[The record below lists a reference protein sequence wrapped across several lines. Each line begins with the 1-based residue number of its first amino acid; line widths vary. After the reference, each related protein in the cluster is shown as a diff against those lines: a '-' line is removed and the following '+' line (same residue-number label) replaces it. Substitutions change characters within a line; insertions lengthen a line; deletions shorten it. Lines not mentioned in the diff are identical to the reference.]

1 VLRAGYH
8 AIPFQQETAMAQ
20 DFHGTAVITGGASGI
35 GAATARLLA
44 SRGMRVAILDVNAPA
59 GQALC
64 QELGTVASMY
74 ECDVSDAAAVD
85 EVAAVLDREEVPVR
99 VLFTSA
105 GLIPNC
111 ESVLDMDMEAHD
123 RMWRV
128 NYFGTVH
135 ACRTFG
141 RRMAARQEGSIVT
154 VSSINS
160 FMPLP
165 LPAYNPGKAAV
176 SRLTQL
182 LAVELGRSG
191 VRVNS
196 VAPTY
201 VMTPPL
207 RQRMEAGLRDEAKM
221 MAVHALDKL
230 PTPGD
235 IAEAVA
241 FLCSDSARA
250 ITGITLPVDSG
261 WLAAVSY
268 KTYAGGVPW
277 Q

>member
-1 VLRAGYH
+1 MSEEV
-8 AIPFQQETAMAQ
+8 QQGGA
-20 DFHGTAVITGGASGI
+20 TAVITGGASGI
-35 GAATARLLA
+35 GAATARRFAA
-44 SRGMRVAILDVNAPA
+44 SGMGVAILDVNRDA
-59 GQALC
+59 GAAL
-64 QELGTVASMY
+64 QRELGGGASFHV
-74 ECDVSDAAAVD
+74 CDVADAAAV
-85 EVAAVLDREEVPVR
+85 EQVAQAIERDCPPVR

-105 GLIPNC
+105 GLIANA
-111 ESVLDMDMEAHD
+111 ETVLDMDMEAHE
-123 RMWRV
+123 RVWQV
-128 NYFGTVH
+128 NYLGTVH
-135 ACRTFG
+135 ACRSFG
-141 RRMAARQEGSIVT
+141 RRMAAQRAGAIVT

-182 LAVELGRSG
+182 LAVELGRHG

-207 RQRMEAGLRDEAKM
+207 RQRMDAGLRDEAKM
-221 MAVHALDKL
+221 MAVHALDRL
-230 PTPGD
+230 PTPED
-235 IAEAVA
+235 IAEAVF

-250 ITGITLPVDSG
+250 ITAVTLPVDAG

-268 KTYAGGVPW
+268 KTFAGGVPW
-277 Q
+277 GPG

>member
-1 VLRAGYH
+1 MT
-8 AIPFQQETAMAQ
+8 QQSQ
-20 DFHGTAVITGGASGI
+20 QPGGTAVITGGASGI
-35 GAATARLLA
+35 GAATARRFA
-44 SRGMRVAILDVNAPA
+44 AAGMQVALLDVNREA
-59 GQALC
+59 GEALR
-64 QELGTVASMY
+64 QELGRGASFHA
-74 ECDVSDAAAVD
+74 CDVSDAVAV
-85 EVAAVLDREEVPVR
+85 ERVAAEIEQERAPLR

-111 ESVLDMDMEAHD
+111 ESVMDMDMDAHD

-135 ACRTFG
+135 ACRSFG
-141 RRMAARQEGSIVT
+141 RRMAALRRGNIVT

-165 LPAYNPGKAAV
+165 LPAYNPGKAAI

-182 LAVELGRSG
+182 LAVELGRHG

-207 RQRMEAGLRDEAKM
+207 KQRMDAGLRDEAKM
-221 MAVHALDKL
+221 MAVHALDRL
-230 PTPGD
+230 PTPED
-235 IAEAVA
+235 VAEAVA
-241 FLCSDSARA
+241 FLCSDAARA
-250 ITGITLPVDSG
+250 ITGVTLPVDSG

-277 Q
+277 AGE

>member
-1 VLRAGYH
+1 MPIESQHKL
-8 AIPFQQETAMAQ
+8 E
-20 DFHGTAVITGGASGI
+20 GTAAVTGGASGI
-35 GAATARLLA
+35 GAATARRLA
-44 SRGMRVAILDVNAPA
+44 AAGMRVAIVDVNRES
-59 GQALC
+59 GEALAR
-64 QELGTVASMY
+64 ELGGGASFHA
-74 ECDVSDAAAVD
+74 CDVSEAAAV
-85 EVAAVLDREEVPVR
+85 EQVALAIEQEGPPVR

-111 ESVLDMDMEAHD
+111 ESVMDMDMEAHD

-135 ACRTFG
+135 ACRSFG
-141 RRMAARQEGSIVT
+141 RRMAGRRQGNIVT
-154 VSSINS
+154 VSSING

-165 LPAYNPGKAAV
+165 LPAYNPGKAAI

-182 LAVELGRSG
+182 LAVELGRQG
-191 VRVNS
+191 IRVNS

-230 PTPGD
+230 PTPED

-250 ITGITLPVDSG
+250 ITGVTLPVDAG

-277 Q
+277 T

>member
-1 VLRAGYH
+1 MNDGL
-8 AIPFQQETAMAQ
+8 QKM
-20 DFHGTAVITGGASGI
+20 DGTAVVTGGASGI
-35 GAATARLLA
+35 GAATARRFA
-44 SRGMRVAILDVNAPA
+44 AAGMRVALLDVNREA
-59 GQALC
+59 GEALR
-64 QELGTVASMY
+64 QELGAEASFHA
-74 ECDVSDAAAVD
+74 CDVSDAAAV
-85 EVAAVLDREEVPVR
+85 EQVACEIERERPPLR

-111 ESVLDMDMEAHD
+111 ESVMDMDMEAHD

-135 ACRTFG
+135 ACRSFG
-141 RRMAARQEGSIVT
+141 RRLAALHRGSIVT

-160 FMPLP
+160 FMPMP
-165 LPAYNPGKAAV
+165 LPAYNPGKAAI

-182 LAVELGRSG
+182 LAVELGRHG

-207 RQRMEAGLRDEAKM
+207 RKKVEAGLRDEAKI
-221 MAVHALDKL
+221 MAVHALDQL
-230 PTPGD
+230 PTPDD
-235 IAEAVA
+235 IAEAVF

-250 ITGITLPVDSG
+250 ITGVTLPVDAG

-277 Q
+277 AGQ

>member
-1 VLRAGYH
+1 MTRQS
-8 AIPFQQETAMAQ
+8 QQLE
-20 DFHGTAVITGGASGI
+20 GTAVITGGASGI
-35 GAATARLLA
+35 GAATARRLA
-44 SRGMRVAILDVNAPA
+44 SGGMRIALLDVNLEA
-59 GQALC
+59 GEGLRR
-64 QELGTVASMY
+64 ELGGNASFHA
-74 ECDVSDAAAVD
+74 CDVSDATAV
-85 EVAAVLDREEVPVR
+85 EHVAAEIEHEGPPIRM
-99 VLFTSA
+99 LFTSA

-111 ESVLDMDMEAHD
+111 ESVMDMDMDAHD

-135 ACRTFG
+135 ACRSFG
-141 RRMAARQEGSIVT
+141 RRMALLRRGNIVT

-182 LAVELGRSG
+182 LAVELGRQG

-207 RQRMEAGLRDEAKM
+207 RQRVEAGLRDEAKM
-221 MAVHALDKL
+221 MAVHALDTL
-230 PTPGD
+230 PTPED
-235 IAEAVA
+235 VAEAVA
-241 FLCSDSARA
+241 FLCSDAARA
-250 ITGITLPVDSG
+250 ITGVTLPVDSG

-268 KTYAGGVPW
+268 KTFAGGVPW
-277 Q
+277 E

>member
-1 VLRAGYH
+1 
-8 AIPFQQETAMAQ
+8 MANQ
-20 DFHGTAVITGGASGI
+20 LQAEGTAVITGGASGI
-35 GAATARLLA
+35 GAATALRFAAL
-44 SRGMRVAILDVNAPA
+44 GMRVAVLDVNRQA
-59 GQALC
+59 GEAIRAQ
-64 QELGTVASMY
+64 LGEGASFHM
-74 ECDVSDAAAVD
+74 CDVSDAAAV
-85 EVAAVLDREEVPVR
+85 ERVAATIEQEGPPVR
-99 VLFTSA
+99 MLFTSA

-111 ESVLDMDMEAHD
+111 ESVLDMDMDAHE

-135 ACRTFG
+135 ACRSFG
-141 RRMAARQEGSIVT
+141 RRMALLRRGNIVT

-165 LPAYNPGKAAV
+165 LPAYNPGKAAI

-182 LAVELGRSG
+182 LAVELGRQG

-207 RQRMEAGLRDEAKM
+207 RQRMEAGLRDERKM
-221 MAVHALDKL
+221 MAVHALDQL
-230 PTPGD
+230 PTPED

-250 ITGITLPVDSG
+250 ITGVTLPVDSG

-277 Q
+277 GEG